1 MVPALVARR
10 YRDRLRARE
19 RNLDRVRRW
28 SPAAHRRRRRLPA
41 ILAALH
47 GRHLAVRPRRAVI
60 RRRRL
65 GSCASG
71 PVPGGAQPSCSAGSP
86 SACPTNKFKI
96 GSQHAT
102 HRGTT
107 FRVNVPGAG
116 TVSIRATKRTRGVH
130 KHRNAAGVVKLVV
143 KPTTAGRRAL
153 KDHSQITAR
162 TTVTFTPD
170 GGLPKSTKAR
180 IKFIR

>member
-1 MVPALVARR
+1 MRSHAVANLAITRN
-10 YRDRLRARE
+10 DR
-19 RNLDRVRRW
+19 
-28 SPAAHRRRRRLPA
+28 
-41 ILAALH
+41 
-47 GRHLAVRPRRAVI
+47 
-60 RRRRL
+60 
-65 GSCASG
+65 
-71 PVPGGAQPSCSAGSP
+71 AGSDLE
-86 SACPTNKFKI
+86 CDIN
-96 GSQHAT
+96 
-102 HRGTT
+102 TT

-153 KDHSQITAR
+153 KDHSHITAR